1 MPGIL
6 FLISSSCREDML
18 PVKAIL
24 SNTRLATLDV
34 ASFIIFIPE
43 LSV

>member
-6 FLISSSCREDML
+6 FLISSSCREDIL
-18 PVKAIL
+18 FVKAIL
-24 SNTRLATLDV
+24 SIIKLATLDV